1 MTPTEAIAHEQLLT
15 RFGATPFSAAAVRV
29 CADANTLT
37 ALVAQGV
44 LEVSAGQYQVA
55 QAEDFVELE
64 RSLKGE
70 REFMQRWPLL
80 RHTWEVVELGDG
92 LV

>member
-1 MTPTEAIAHEQLLT
+1 MTVPEAIAHEKLIAH
-15 RFGATPFSAAAVRV
+15 FGAQPFSTAEAQRRGIAE
-29 CADANTLT
+29 ATLT
-37 ALVAQGV
+37 ALCDQGV
-44 LEVSAGQYQVA
+44 LAMQAGRYQVV

-80 RHTWEVVELGDG
+80 RHTWEVVELCG
-92 LV
+92 